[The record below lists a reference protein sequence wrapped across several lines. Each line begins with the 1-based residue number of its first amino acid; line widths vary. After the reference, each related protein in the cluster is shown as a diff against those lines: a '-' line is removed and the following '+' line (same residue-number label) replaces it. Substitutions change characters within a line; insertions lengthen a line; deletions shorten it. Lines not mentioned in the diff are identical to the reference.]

1 MPDNGPGNSFDFE
14 GAKESFL
21 NAFGSARIG
30 AALFD
35 RNLRILAI
43 NQALAEMNRKPV
55 ESHAGK
61 TLGEIVNA
69 KCCEASSIIPRVFE
83 TGKPAYADITAKLAT
98 RQDEGTWSASFV
110 PVKDIAGRVML
121 VTALVVETT
130 HQTVLAEVLRTLLT
144 NLPQVRDKVSWAYLS
159 SQSRKEPVDPVHLVR
174 AAELSEQCVQ
184 ALQRFALYMSEDSSQ
199 ERQEEGIAHP
209 ILPFDNQISGAES
222 IDSHPPN
229 GELLQSKLTKREL
242 EVVRLLAAGKSSK
255 EIADEL
261 PITVLTVQTYRK
273 QIMAKLGTDSLADL
287 TRFAI
292 RNNLIDP

>member
-1 MPDNGPGNSFDFE
+1 
-14 GAKESFL
+14 
-21 NAFGSARIG
+21 
-30 AALFD
+30 
-35 RNLRILAI
+35 
-43 NQALAEMNRKPV
+43 
-55 ESHAGK
+55 
-61 TLGEIVNA
+61 
-69 KCCEASSIIPRVFE
+69 
-83 TGKPAYADITAKLAT
+83 
-98 RQDEGTWSASFV
+98 
-110 PVKDIAGRVML
+110 
-121 VTALVVETT
+121 
-130 HQTVLAEVLRTLLT
+130 
-144 NLPQVRDKVSWAYLS
+144 
-159 SQSRKEPVDPVHLVR
+159 
-174 AAELSEQCVQ
+174 
-184 ALQRFALYMSEDSSQ
+184 MSEDSSQ